1 MSERVAMKTIYVA
14 DDDKNIC
21 ELLKSH
27 IESAGY
33 AVQIYSNGKSLL
45 DAFNKMPCDMIITD
59 IVMPVMS
66 GYDLCKEVR
75 KVSMIPIFMIS
86 ANNDEID
93 RVLGLELGSDD
104 YISKPISFRELLIK
118 IKNTFMRQQS
128 YGETQQGDVVSCMD
142 IKLIKESREV
152 YVDDTLLAATTKEF
166 DLLHLFLTNQNRAF
180 SREQIIEEIWG
191 YDYYGDSRQVDH
203 IIKRL
208 RKKMLLLDARCRI
221 QTVWG
226 FGYKIGGQDEK

>member
-1 MSERVAMKTIYVA
+1 MKKIYVA
-14 DDDKNIC
+14 DDDKQIC

-27 IESAGY
+27 LTSAGY
-33 AVQIYSNGKSLL
+33 EVSVFYDGKSLL
-45 DAFNKMPCDMIITD
+45 DAFSAHPCDLIITD
-59 IVMPVMS
+59 IVMPEMT
-66 GYDLCKEVR
+66 GYDLTREIR
-75 KVSMIPIFMIS
+75 KTSLVPIFMIS

-118 IKNTFMRQQS
+118 IKNTFFRLES
-128 YGETQQGDVVSCMD
+128 YESTE
-142 IKLIKESREV
+142 KESVLSCLDLKLDPGSRQA
-152 YVDDTLLAATTKEF
+152 YIGDTPLPTTAKEF
-166 DLLHLFLTNQNRAF
+166 DLLALFLKNQKRAF
-180 SREQIIEEIWG
+180 SREQIIEKVWG

-208 RKKMLLLDARCRI
+208 RKKMLGLGGQCMI

-226 FGYKIGGQDEK
+226 YGYRIGEPDEKK

>member
-1 MSERVAMKTIYVA
+1 MKRIYVA
-14 DDDKNIC
+14 DDDKQIC

-27 IESAGY
+27 LSNAGY
-33 AVQIYSNGKSLL
+33 EVVIFYDGKSLL
-45 DAFNKMPCDMIITD
+45 DAFSARPCDLIITD
-59 IVMPVMS
+59 IIMPQMT
-66 GYDLCKEVR
+66 GYDLTREIR
-75 KVSMIPIFMIS
+75 KNSLVPIFMIS

-118 IKNTFMRQQS
+118 IKNTFNRLEQHES
-128 YGETQQGDVVSCMD
+128 AEKDSSLCCLD
-142 IKLIKESREV
+142 LKLDLESRQA
-152 YVDDTLLAATTKEF
+152 YIGSAPLQTTAKEF
-166 DLLHLFLTNQNRAF
+166 DLLALFLENQKRAF
-180 SREQIIEEIWG
+180 SREQIIEKVWG

-208 RKKMLLLDARCRI
+208 RKKMLGLGAQCKI

-226 FGYKIGGQDEK
+226 YGYKIGEPDEKK

>member
-1 MSERVAMKTIYVA
+1 MKKIYVA

-27 IESAGY
+27 ITNAGY
-33 AVQIYSNGKSLL
+33 NVNVFYNGKDLL
-45 DAFNKMPCDMIITD
+45 DAYLTQPCDLIITD
-59 IVMPVMS
+59 IVMPQMN
-66 GYDLCKEVR
+66 GYDLCREVR
-75 KVSMIPIFMIS
+75 KTSMIPIFMIS

-118 IKNTFMRQQS
+118 IKNTFLRLDS
-128 YGETQQGDVVSCMD
+128 YQKSQAEDVLRCQNL
-142 IKLIKESREV
+142 KLSLDSREV
-152 YVDDTLLAATTKEF
+152 CIGDTLLPTTTKEF
-166 DLLHLFLTNQNRAF
+166 ELLHLFLRNHNHAF
-180 SREQIIEEIWG
+180 SREQIIEKVWG

-208 RKKMLLLDARCRI
+208 RKKMLQLGSDCKI

-226 FGYKIGGQDEK
+226 YGYKIGDTDEQK

>member
-1 MSERVAMKTIYVA
+1 MKTIYVA

-21 ELLKSH
+21 ELLESH
-27 IESAGY
+27 ITSAGY
-33 AVQIYSNGKSLL
+33 AVKVFPNGKSLL
-45 DAFNKMPCDMIITD
+45 DAFVAKPCDMIITD

-75 KVSMIPIFMIS
+75 KKSMIPIFMIS

-118 IKNTFMRQQS
+118 IKNAFKRLNS
-128 YGETQQGDVVSCMD
+128 YGEPEKDNAVICMD
-142 IKLIKESREV
+142 LRLLEESREIFV
-152 YVDDTLLAATTKEF
+152 ENTLLPTTAKEF
-166 DLLHLFLTNQNRAF
+166 DLLNLFLQNRNRAF
-180 SREQIIEEIWG
+180 SREQIIEKIWG

-208 RKKMLLLDARCRI
+208 RKKMLQLNARCQI

-226 FGYKIGGQDEK
+226 FGYKIGDTDEK